1 MAKKHS
7 SQLTGVAGVH
17 YVTARLTSLSLHA
30 VPTTRNIAGP
40 DVLVSTLSGSD
51 LLSLQVKTTVWA
63 MRTRGRGE
71 NKKPHHYEWDIGWG
85 SAQLN
90 YPLLIF
96 ALVDLKEFT
105 ELPDVFIVP
114 SQVISEYF
122 EAGPENWSR
131 ARYHPEISDIDPYK
145 NNWNILRSVL
155 GMELE
160 DDSPP
165 LPS

>member
-7 SQLTGVAGVH
+7 GQLTGVAGVH
-17 YVTARLTSLSLHA
+17 YVTARLTALGLHA

-40 DVLVSTLSGSD
+40 DVLVSTLIGSD
-51 LLSLQVKTTVWA
+51 LLSLQVKTTIWA
-63 MRTRGRGE
+63 MRTRGRGK
-71 NKKPHHYEWDIGWG
+71 NKQPHHYEWDIGWG

-90 YPLLIF
+90 HPLLIF

-122 EAGPENWSR
+122 EAGPEGWP
-131 ARYHPEISDIDPYK
+131 RYIRKLWMRD
-145 NNWNILRSVL
+145 
-155 GMELE
+155 
-160 DDSPP
+160 
-165 LPS
+165 